1 MSGRAPDVLVVG
13 GGLIGCAIAAE
24 LAGRGVDVTVLDRDE
39 PGAEASGAAAGMLTP
54 QSEAPTRDA
63 FFDLAIE
70 SRGMYPGW
78 IARLSDETG
87 MDSGYRRCGF
97 LHCRFAGENAGDFEW
112 QRALGLRVVAESGEA
127 LAARTGGRLSPEVSG
142 AFFFPD
148 EAVVDP
154 RLLTRAAWL
163 SALRRGARVRT
174 QVAVLGFVIEKG
186 ICRGVETSEGRVAA
200 GAVVDAAGAWAAF
213 EGALPLRLPIEPVRG
228 QIVALRLP
236 APPFDPL
243 VAASDVYLVPRTD
256 GTVLLG
262 ATVERVGFHKAVT
275 ADGVA
280 RLIGAAARLMPSLG
294 NAVFAGAWSGLRPAT
309 PDALPV
315 LGASAVSGLYFAAGH
330 HRNGILLAPVTAAVV
345 SDLLTGG
352 PRRDLSAFS
361 IERFAPALHSA

>member
-13 GGLIGCAIAAE
+13 GGLIGCALAAE

-54 QSEAPTRDA
+54 QSEAHVRDA
-63 FFDLAIE
+63 FFDLGIE
-70 SRGMYPGW
+70 SRGMYPAW
-78 IARLSDETG
+78 ITRLSDETG
-87 MDSGYRRCGF
+87 MDTGYRRCGF
-97 LHCRFAGENAGDFEW
+97 LSCRFAGEEAADFEW
-112 QRALGLRVVAESGEA
+112 QKALGLSVVADSGEA
-127 LAARTGGRLSPEVSG
+127 AAARTGGQLSPIVSG
-142 AFFFPD
+142 ADFFPD

-163 SALRRGARVRT
+163 AALRRGARVRT
-174 QVAVLGFVIEKG
+174 QVAVLGFVLEKG
-186 ICRGVETSEGRVAA
+186 ICRGVETSEGRVSA

-213 EGALPLRLPIEPVRG
+213 EGALPVRLPIEPVRG

-236 APPFDPL
+236 APPFEPL
-243 VAASDVYLVPRTD
+243 VAASDVYLVPRPD

-275 ADGVA
+275 ADAVA
-280 RLIGAAARLMPSLG
+280 RLIGAAVRLMPSLG
-294 NAVFAGAWSGLRPAT
+294 DAAFAAAWSGLRPAT

-315 LGASAVSGLYFAAGH
+315 LGASPVPGLYFAAGH
-330 HRNGILLAPVTAAVV
+330 HRSGILLAPVTATIVA
-345 SDLLTGG
+345 DLLTGG

-361 IERFAPALHSA
+361 VERFTTALLPA